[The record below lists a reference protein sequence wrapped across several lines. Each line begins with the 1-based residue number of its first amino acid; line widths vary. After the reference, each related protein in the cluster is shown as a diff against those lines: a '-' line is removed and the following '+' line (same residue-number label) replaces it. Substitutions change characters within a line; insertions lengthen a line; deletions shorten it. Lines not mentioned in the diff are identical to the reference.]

1 VEAKPIPGSR
11 KDGSPG
17 TAAWPAAWNV
27 SQMTD
32 SVIAGGVLCVV
43 CLCVRLERHHSQR
56 RRNLTSWSEE

>member
-32 SVIAGGVLCVV
+32 SVIAGGVCCVLCACV
-43 CLCVRLERHHSQR
+43 CA
-56 RRNLTSWSEE
+56 